1 MLGVGGGCWQCYK
14 QPLNVGRPLPG
25 QRKSFQM
32 LIVLKLRNLGGGR
45 PMKDQS
51 HNLSFLG
58 RMGLTV
64 LPKVSRTWRWYS
76 GVLQLGY

>member
-1 MLGVGGGCWQCYK
+1 MCWGRGEDAGNATSN
-14 QPLNVGRPLPG
+14 PLSVGRPLSG

-32 LIVLKLRNLGGGR
+32 LIVLRLRNLGGGR

-58 RMGLTV
+58 RVGLTV
-64 LPKVSRTWRWYS
+64 LPKVSRTWR
-76 GVLQLGY
+76 